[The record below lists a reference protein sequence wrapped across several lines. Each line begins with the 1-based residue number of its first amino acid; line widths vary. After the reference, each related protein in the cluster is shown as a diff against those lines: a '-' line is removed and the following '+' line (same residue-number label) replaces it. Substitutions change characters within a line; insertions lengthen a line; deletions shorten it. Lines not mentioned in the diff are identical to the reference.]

1 MAIPALPKGATTTPP
16 LPSGSLSFDNLDNK
30 TGAPKKIRAVVS
42 AYKKPED
49 KLKLIKKY
57 YPDAIPFSSSNYV
70 FTNPKTKQPTLF
82 NPGGFDLGD
91 VFEYGRIGA
100 ELIGGGLGAAAGGL
114 TTSPTVVG
122 VPVGVAAGGA
132 GGSVVAGEIY
142 DNALRFFF
150 GQGAEDTRTLSEYAG
165 DVALQGTIEGLTP
178 FPIQKGAEVFR
189 AGANKVF
196 NDPIAKSVYKS
207 AENLGMKD
215 LPLGVT
221 TGPKVAKTENALA
234 STVGGSKIVQSYN
247 DALNQLDN
255 AITDLTSTGSNLSQQ
270 AAGDLIL
277 NAALKFEE
285 DFLTRSDF
293 LYNTLNKKIPRR
305 KVFNLNNTQKVL
317 KANQNRFSNK
327 GLTELFGKNL
337 SDRLSVY
344 FQGEPKLTY
353 RDLASLRSTIG
364 RQLKGSFVVGTS
376 PDLDDLKKLYAALSD
391 DMFQVA
397 ESIGGDVAVTAK
409 LANDYYKKGSDVINK
424 QIRPI
429 TTQAGKDILPS
440 EKIYN
445 KLETNLKTEPSKANE
460 FLGNV
465 FNKSLANEN
474 QLKLLGEKQ
483 FYDITRNVDGGFTAG
498 KTVSNLEKLK
508 KGTGELPISIQAL
521 GTKVDDIETLSRGFK
536 EANKSVNF
544 SNTAFGNAT
553 RDFYT
558 SIGFSAA
565 AGITGGAAF
574 GDVSTGLSFAAGA
587 YLTPKILATDLTNPA
602 TKASFKNWA
611 TKSGVPID
619 AKVAVLTSIGL
630 TGPQAQQLIEN
641 QYKQESLLTVPE

>member
-16 LPSGSLSFDNLDNK
+16 LPSSALSFENLDNK

-57 YPDAIPFSSSNYV
+57 YPDAIPFGSSNYV

-483 FYDITRNVDGGFTAG
+483 FHDITRNVDGGFTAG

-587 YLTPKILATDLTNPA
+587 YLTPKILATALTNPA

>member
-16 LPSGSLSFDNLDNK
+16 LPTGAFSFENLDNK
-30 TGAPKKIRAVVS
+30 TGAPKKIRATVS

-49 KLKLIKKY
+49 KLKLIQKY
-57 YPDAIPFSSSNYV
+57 YPDAIPFGADNYV

-100 ELIGGGLGAAAGGL
+100 ELIGGGLGAAAGAV

-132 GGSVVAGEIY
+132 AGSVAAGEIY
-142 DNALRFFF
+142 DNALRYFF
-150 GQGAEDTRTLSEYAG
+150 GEGAEDTRTLSEYAG

-178 FPIQKGAEVFR
+178 FPLQKGAEVLR
-189 AGANKVF
+189 KSANKVF
-196 NDPIAKSVYKS
+196 NDPVAKSVYKS

-221 TGPKVAKTENALA
+221 TGPKVARSENALA
-234 STVGGSKIVQSYN
+234 TTVGGSKIVQSYN

-255 AITDLTSTGSNLSQQ
+255 AVKDLTSTGSNLSQQ

-277 NAALKFEE
+277 DAALKFEE

-317 KANQNRFSNK
+317 KANQYRFSNK
-327 GLTELFGKNL
+327 GLTELLGKNL

-353 RDLASLRSTIG
+353 RDLANLRSTIG

-376 PDLDDLKKLYAALSD
+376 PDLDDMKKLYAALSD
-391 DMFQVA
+391 DMFQAA
-397 ESIGGDVAVTAK
+397 ESIGGDVAVTAR
-409 LANDYYKKGSDVINK
+409 LANDYYKKGSEVINK

-429 TTQAGKDILPS
+429 TTQAGKDYLPS

-445 KLETNLKTEPSKANE
+445 KLESNLKTEPSKANE

-465 FNKSLANEN
+465 FNKNLANEN

-483 FYDITRNVDGGFTAG
+483 FYDITRNVDGAFTAG
-498 KTVSNLEKLK
+498 KTVTNLEKLK

-521 GTKVDDIETLSRGFK
+521 GTKVDDIENLSRGFK
-536 EANKSVNF
+536 EAGKSVNF
-544 SNTAFGNAT
+544 SNTAFGNAQREFLT
-553 RDFYT
+553 A
-558 SIGFSAA
+558 IGIGAGGGLLTGDA
-565 AGITGGAAF
+565 TTGITAA
-574 GDVSTGLSFAAGA
+574 VAA
-587 YLTPKILATDLTNPA
+587 YSIPKVLASVLTNPV
-602 TKASFKNWA
+602 TKASFRNWA

-619 AKVAVLTSIGL
+619 AKIAVLTSIGL
-630 TGPQAQQLIEN
+630 TGPQAQSLIED
-641 QYKQESLLTVPE
+641 QYKEQSLLAIPE

>member
-327 GLTELFGKNL
+327 GLTELFSKNL

-587 YLTPKILATDLTNPA
+587 YLTPKILATALTNPA

>member
-293 LYNTLNKKIPRR
+293 LYNTLNKEIPRR

-587 YLTPKILATDLTNPA
+587 YLTPKILATALTNPA

>member
-1 MAIPALPKGATTTPP
+1 MAIPLPEGATTTPP
-16 LPSGSLSFDNLDNK
+16 LPSGALSFENLDNK

-49 KLKLIKKY
+49 KLKLIQKY
-57 YPDAIPFSSSNYV
+57 YPDAIPFGSNNYV

-142 DNALRFFF
+142 DNALRYFF
-150 GQGAEDTRTLSEYAG
+150 GKGAEDTRTLSQYAS

-234 STVGGSKIVQSYN
+234 TTVGGSKIVQSYN
-247 DALNQLDN
+247 DAINQLDN

-293 LYNTLNKKIPRR
+293 LYKTLNKKIPRR
-305 KVFNLNNTQKVL
+305 KVFDLNKTQKVL
-317 KANQNRFSNK
+317 QANQNRFSNK

-376 PDLDDLKKLYAALSD
+376 PDLDDMKKLYAALSD
-391 DMFQVA
+391 DMFEAA

-460 FLGNV
+460 FLNNV

-536 EANKSVNF
+536 EAGKSVNY

-565 AGITGGAAF
+565 AGISGGAAF

-587 YLTPKILATDLTNPA
+587 YLTPKILATALTNPA

-630 TGPQAQQLIEN
+630 TSPQAQQLIEN

>member
-1 MAIPALPKGATTTPP
+1 MALELPKGATTTPP
-16 LPSGSLSFDNLDNK
+16 LPSGALSFDNLDNK
-30 TGAPKKIRAVVS
+30 TGAPKKIRATVS

-57 YPDAIPFSSSNYV
+57 YPDAIPFGSGNYV

-142 DNALRFFF
+142 DNALRYFF
-150 GQGAEDTRTLSEYAG
+150 GEGAKDTRTLSEYAG
-165 DVALQGTIEGLTP
+165 DVALQGTIEGFTP
-178 FPIQKGAEVFR
+178 FPLQKGAEFLR
-189 AGANKVF
+189 KSANKVF
-196 NDPIAKSVYKS
+196 NDPVAKSIYKS

-221 TGPKVAKTENALA
+221 TGPKVARTENALA
-234 STVGGSKIVQSYN
+234 TTVGGSKIVQSYN
-247 DALNQLDN
+247 DALNQLDT
-255 AITDLTSTGSNLSQQ
+255 AIKDLTSTGSNLSQQ

-277 NAALKFEE
+277 DAALKFEE

-293 LYNTLNKKIPRR
+293 LYNTLNKKIPKR

-317 KANQNRFSNK
+317 KANQYRFSNK
-327 GLTELFGKNL
+327 GLTELLGKNL

-353 RDLASLRSTIG
+353 RDLANLRSTIG

-376 PDLDDLKKLYAALSD
+376 PDLDDMKKLYAALSD
-391 DMFQVA
+391 DMFEAA

-429 TTQAGKDILPS
+429 TTQAGKDYLPS

-483 FYDITRNVDGGFTAG
+483 FYDITRNVDGAFTVG
-498 KTVSNLEKLK
+498 KTVTNLEKLK

-521 GTKVDDIETLSRGFK
+521 GTKVDDIENLSRGFK
-536 EANKSVNF
+536 EAGKSVNF
-544 SNTAFGNAT
+544 SNTAFGNAS
-553 RDFYT
+553 REFYT
-558 SIGFSAA
+558 AIGI
-565 AGITGGAAF
+565 GTGSGLLT
-574 GDVSTGLSFAAGA
+574 GDPTTGLTVAAGA
-587 YLTPKILATDLTNPA
+587 YAMPKILSTALTNPA

-630 TGPQAQQLIEN
+630 TGPQAQSLIED
-641 QYKQESLLTVPE
+641 QYKEQSLLAVPQ

>member
-536 EANKSVNF
+536 GANKSVNF

-587 YLTPKILATDLTNPA
+587 YLTPKILATALTNPA

>member
-1 MAIPALPKGATTTPP
+1 MALELPKGATTTPP
-16 LPSGSLSFDNLDNK
+16 LPSGALSFDNLDNK
-30 TGAPKKIRAVVS
+30 TGAPKKIRATVS
-42 AYKKPED
+42 AYKKPQD
-49 KLKLIKKY
+49 KLKLIQKY
-57 YPDAIPFSSSNYV
+57 YPDAIPFGADNYV

-142 DNALRFFF
+142 DNALRYFF
-150 GQGAEDTRTLSEYAG
+150 GEGAEDTRTLSEYAG
-165 DVALQGTIEGLTP
+165 DVALQGTIEGLSP
-178 FPIQKGAEVFR
+178 FPMQKGLDVFR
-189 AGANKVF
+189 QGANKVF
-196 NDPIAKSVYKS
+196 NDPVAKSIYKS

-221 TGPKVAKTENALA
+221 TGTKVARTENALA
-234 STVGGSKIVQSYN
+234 TTVGGSKIVQSYN
-247 DALNQLDN
+247 DALNQLDT
-255 AITDLTSTGSNLSQQ
+255 AIKDLTSTGSNLSQQ

-277 NAALKFEE
+277 DAALKFEE

-317 KANQNRFSNK
+317 KANENRFSNK

-337 SDRLSVY
+337 SDRLSIY

-353 RDLASLRSTIG
+353 RDLSNLRSTIG

-376 PDLDDLKKLYAALSD
+376 PDLDDMKKLYAALSD
-391 DMFQVA
+391 DMFQAA
-397 ESIGGDVAVTAK
+397 ESLGGDVEVTAR

-429 TTQAGKDILPS
+429 TTQAGKDYLPS

-445 KLETNLKTEPSKANE
+445 KLESNLKTQPSQANE

-483 FYDITRNVDGGFTAG
+483 LYDITREVDGAFTAG
-498 KTVSNLEKLK
+498 KTVTNIEKLK

-521 GTKVDDIETLSRGFK
+521 GTKVDDIENLSRSFK
-536 EANKSVNF
+536 QALKSVNF
-544 SNTAFGNAT
+544 SNTAFGNAQREFFT
-553 RDFYT
+553 AL
-558 SIGFSAA
+558 GFGTVGGLA
-565 AGITGGAAF
+565 AGDF
-574 GDVSTGLSFAAGA
+574 STGLSVAAGA
-587 YLTPKILATDLTNPA
+587 YLTPKIFATAITNPA

-630 TGPQAQQLIEN
+630 SGPQAQQLIEN

>member
-16 LPSGSLSFDNLDNK
+16 LPTGAFSFENLDNK
-30 TGAPKKIRAVVS
+30 TGAPKKIRATVS
-42 AYKKPED
+42 AYKKPKD

-57 YPDAIPFSSSNYV
+57 YPDAIPFGANNYV

-100 ELIGGGLGAAAGGL
+100 ELIGGGLGAAAGAL

-142 DNALRFFF
+142 DNALRYFF
-150 GQGAEDTRTLSEYAG
+150 GEGAEDTRTLSEYAG

-178 FPIQKGAEVFR
+178 FPMQKGLDVFR
-189 AGANKVF
+189 QSANKVF
-196 NDPIAKSVYKS
+196 NDPAAKSVYKS

-221 TGPKVAKTENALA
+221 TGPKVARSENALA
-234 STVGGSKIVQSYN
+234 TTVGGSKIVQSYN
-247 DALNQLDN
+247 DALNQLDT
-255 AITDLTSTGSNLSQQ
+255 AIKDLTSTGSNLSQQ

-277 NAALKFEE
+277 DAALKFEE

-317 KANQNRFSNK
+317 KANQYRFSNK
-327 GLTELFGKNL
+327 GLTELLGKNL

-353 RDLASLRSTIG
+353 RDLANLRSTIG

-376 PDLDDLKKLYAALSD
+376 PDLDDMKKLYAALSD
-391 DMFQVA
+391 DMFQAA
-397 ESIGGDVAVTAK
+397 ESIGGDVAVTAR
-409 LANDYYKKGSDVINK
+409 LANDYYKKGSEVINK

-429 TTQAGKDILPS
+429 TTQTGKDYLPS

-445 KLETNLKTEPSKANE
+445 KLESNLKTEPSKANE
-460 FLGNV
+460 FLGNI

-483 FYDITRNVDGGFTAG
+483 FYDITRNVDGAFTAG
-498 KTVSNLEKLK
+498 KTVTNLEKLK

-521 GTKVDDIETLSRGFK
+521 GTKVDDIETLSKGFK

-565 AGITGGAAF
+565 AGIGGGAAT

-587 YLTPKILATDLTNPA
+587 YLTPKILATALTNPA

-630 TGPQAQQLIEN
+630 TGPQAQSLIED
-641 QYKQESLLTVPE
+641 QYKEQSLLAVPQ

>member
-1 MAIPALPKGATTTPP
+1 MALELPKGATTTPP
-16 LPSGSLSFDNLDNK
+16 LPSGALSFDNLDNE

-57 YPDAIPFSSSNYV
+57 YPDAIPFGSGNYV

-150 GQGAEDTRTLSEYAG
+150 GEGAEDTRTLSEYAG

-178 FPIQKGAEVFR
+178 FPLQKGSEILR
-189 AGANKVF
+189 QGANKIF

-221 TGPKVAKTENALA
+221 TGPKIARTENALA
-234 STVGGSKIVQSYN
+234 TTVGGSKIVQSYN
-247 DALNQLDN
+247 DAINQLDN

-277 NAALKFEE
+277 DAALKFEE

-305 KVFNLNNTQKVL
+305 KVFDLNKTQKVL
-317 KANQNRFSNK
+317 QANQYRFSNK

-376 PDLDDLKKLYAALSD
+376 PDLDDMKKLYAALSD
-391 DMFQVA
+391 DMFEAA

-429 TTQAGKDILPS
+429 TTQAGKDYLPS

-483 FYDITRNVDGGFTAG
+483 FYDITRNVDGGFTPG
-498 KTVSNLEKLK
+498 KTVSNFEKLK
-508 KGTGELPISIQAL
+508 KGTGKLPISIQAL
-521 GTKVDDIETLSRGFK
+521 GTKVDDIENLSRGFK
-536 EANKSVNF
+536 EAGKSVNF
-544 SNTAFGNAT
+544 SNTAFGNAS
-553 RDFYT
+553 REFYT
-558 SIGFSAA
+558 AIGVGTGSGLLTGDPTT
-565 AGITGGAAF
+565 GIT
-574 GDVSTGLSFAAGA
+574 VAAGA
-587 YLTPKILATDLTNPA
+587 YAMPKILSTALTNPA

-630 TGPQAQQLIEN
+630 TGPQAQGLIED
-641 QYKQESLLTVPE
+641 QYKEQSLLAAPQ

>member
-16 LPSGSLSFDNLDNK
+16 LPTGALSFDKLDNK
-30 TGAPKKIRAVVS
+30 TGAPKKIRATVS

-49 KLKLIKKY
+49 KLKLIQKY
-57 YPDAIPFSSSNYV
+57 YPDAIPFGADNYV

-100 ELIGGGLGAAAGGL
+100 ELIGGGLGAVAGGL
-114 TTSPTVVG
+114 ATSPTVAG

-132 GGSVVAGEIY
+132 ALSVAAGEIY
-142 DNALRFFF
+142 DNALRYFF
-150 GQGAEDTRTLSEYAG
+150 GEGAEDTRTLSEYAG

-178 FPIQKGAEVFR
+178 FPLQKGAEVLR
-189 AGANKVF
+189 KTANKVF
-196 NDPIAKSVYKS
+196 NDPMAKSVYKS

-221 TGPKVAKTENALA
+221 TGPKVARTENALA
-234 STVGGSKIVQSYN
+234 TTVGGSKIVQSYN
-247 DALNQLDN
+247 DALNQLDT
-255 AITDLTSTGSNLSQQ
+255 AIKDLTSTGSNLSQQ

-277 NAALKFEE
+277 DAALKFEE

-305 KVFNLNNTQKVL
+305 KVFDLNNTQKVL
-317 KANQNRFSNK
+317 KANQYRFSNK
-327 GLTELFGKNL
+327 GLTELLGKNL

-353 RDLASLRSTIG
+353 RDLANLRSTIG

-391 DMFQVA
+391 DMFQAA
-397 ESIGGDVAVTAK
+397 ESLGGDVAVTAR

-429 TTQAGKDILPS
+429 TTQSGKDYLPS

-445 KLETNLKTEPSKANE
+445 KLESNLKTQPSQANE

-483 FYDITRNVDGGFTAG
+483 LYDITRDVDGAFTAG
-498 KTVSNLEKLK
+498 KTVTNIEKLK

-521 GTKVDDIETLSRGFK
+521 GTKVDDIENLSRGFK
-536 EANKSVNF
+536 QAGRSVNF
-544 SNTAFGNAT
+544 SNTAFGNAQREFFT
-553 RDFYT
+553 AL
-558 SIGFSAA
+558 GF
-565 AGITGGAAF
+565 GTVGGLAT
-574 GDVSTGLSFAAGA
+574 GDVSTGLSVAAGA
-587 YLTPKILATDLTNPA
+587 YLTPKIFATAITNPA

-630 TGPQAQQLIEN
+630 TGPQAQSLIED
-641 QYKQESLLTVPE
+641 QYKEQSLLAVPQ